1 MRIAILDDDVDQLEL
16 TKCTLEGIGH
26 KCLTYT
32 AGGTLLRALRQETF
46 DLLVLDWHLPDIS
59 GPEVVR
65 WTRGNLD
72 SHVPILFLTN
82 RREERDIVE
91 GLSCGADD
99 FMIKPMRPGQMV
111 ARVQALLRRAYAE
124 PLNGE
129 QSWGPYTFMPVGRR
143 VEYQGVPVNMTQKE
157 FDIALFMFRNMG
169 RLLSRRYM
177 LENLWTASNPAGTEL
192 MSRSLDTHISRI
204 RNLLNLRPENGFRL
218 SAVYGQ
224 GYRLEMVGTPD
235 ENTAAASASVQA

>member
-16 TKCTLEGIGH
+16 TKSTLEGIGH
-26 KCLTYT
+26 HCLTYT
-32 AGGTLLRALRQETF
+32 AGGTLLRELRQETF
-46 DLLVLDWHLPDIS
+46 DLLVLDWHLPDVS
-59 GPEVVR
+59 GPDVVR
-65 WTRGNLD
+65 WVRSNLND
-72 SHVPILFLTN
+72 HVPVLFLTN

-99 FMIKPMRPGQMV
+99 FMIKPMRPAEMI

-124 PLNGE
+124 PLTGE

-143 VEYQGVPVNMTQKE
+143 VEFNGTPVNMTQKE
-157 FDIALFMFRNMG
+157 FDIAVFMFRNMG

-177 LENLWTASNPAGTEL
+177 LENLWSATNPAGTEL

-224 GYRLEMVGTPD
+224 GYRLEMVGTTD
-235 ENTAAASASVQA
+235 ASHSHASAAAQA

>member
-1 MRIAILDDDVDQLEL
+1 MRIAILDNDVDQLAL
-16 TKCTLEGIGH
+16 TKNTLESVGH
-26 KCLTYT
+26 HCMTYT
-32 AGGTLLRALRQETF
+32 AGGTLLRELKGETF
-46 DLLVLDWHLPDIS
+46 DLLVVDWQLPDIS

-65 WTRGNLD
+65 WARANLHD
-72 SHVPILFLTN
+72 QVPILFLTN

-91 GLSCGADD
+91 GLSSGADD
-99 FMIKPMRPGQMV
+99 FMIKPMRPGEMV

-124 PLNGE
+124 PLSGE
-129 QSWGPYTFMPVGRR
+129 QQWGDYTFMPVGRR
-143 VEYQGVPVNMTQKE
+143 VEFNGVPVNMTQKE

-177 LENLWTASNPAGTEL
+177 LENLWTSNNPSGTEL

-224 GYRLEMVGTPD
+224 GYRLEMVAPAS
-235 ENTAAASASVQA
+235 TAQSSGCVTEQA